1 MIKVLCIEFSDWMV
15 EEAAGAAKLLGEF
28 THQEEAIS
36 AIWMHLVQTRRHHA
50 YLLFKRQPLLRRWQ
64 PSNTVYW
71 GTLQGG
77 VPRMYQESLDS
88 SAAKRA
94 FKLYKV

>member
-1 MIKVLCIEFSDWMV
+1 VIKVLSIEFSTWMV
-15 EEAAGAAKLLGEF
+15 EGAPGAKVLGEF
-28 THQEEAIS
+28 AHQDEAVS
-36 AIWMHLVQTRRHHA
+36 AIWMHLVQKRQHHA

-64 PSNTVYW
+64 PNPSIFW

-77 VPRMYQESLDS
+77 VPRLYQEQLDA

-94 FKLYKV
+94 FKLYKA

>member
-1 MIKVLCIEFSDWMV
+1 MIKVLSIEFSSWMV
-15 EEAAGAAKLLGEF
+15 EGEQGAAQLLGEF
-28 THQEEAIS
+28 AHQDEAVS

-50 YLLFKRQPLLRRWQ
+50 YLLFKRQPLLLRWQ
-64 PSNTVYW
+64 PNPTVFW

-77 VPRMYQESLDS
+77 VPRMYQEVLDS

>member
-1 MIKVLCIEFSDWMV
+1 MIKVLSIEFSSWMV
-15 EEAAGAAKLLGEF
+15 EDAAEAKVLGEF
-28 THQEEAIS
+28 AHQDEAVS
-36 AIWMHLVQTRRHHA
+36 AIWMHLVQKRQHHA

-64 PSNTVYW
+64 PDPAIFW

-77 VPRMYQESLDS
+77 VPRLYQEQLDA

-94 FKLYKV
+94 FKLYKA